1 MEGKDPFREQCE
13 APEQQ
18 TVQSLDILPAR
29 VTPTHP
35 CNVFPAYHKERPRYR
50 LMRVVW
56 WVAGV
61 LAFVVDFLLFAG
73 FWP

>member
-18 TVQSLDILPAR
+18 SEQS
-29 VTPTHP
+29 
-35 CNVFPAYHKERPRYR
+35 NVFPAYHKEPSRYR

-61 LAFVVDFLLFAG
+61 LAFVLAFVVDFLLFAG